1 MTVTGAA
8 SRPALARIAIFGG
21 GTVAL
26 SAALVLART
35 LPGAQIRVI
44 VPREP
49 QGAVADMAHTGLPM
63 LARFLDRVGLDEDML
78 LTRTGATHRLAC
90 RYRGWGPND
99 PWFTGH
105 GAAPNPAL
113 IGGFVGQGS
122 GPAGASA
129 EMDRPAGPAA
139 ALAALGRF
147 AEPSD
152 DPASPLSDLD
162 YALRIDPGAY
172 VRLLMSAA
180 QQAGVTGG
188 PGEPVALDRD
198 AAGMIRSVRLANG
211 EGVAADL
218 YLDCTGPGARLFAL
232 AQADQ
237 RQDWSGQLGCDRL
250 MLPARPAQPMTAPV
264 DDWVAVPEGWIS
276 VSPGRD
282 RTHLM
287 LGYAS
292 AATTDDA
299 AAAAL
304 ARTTGAEP
312 GPIVPVRPGRLNDP
326 FQFNLV
332 ALGDA
337 AASLEPLGWTNL
349 HLAMGQIDL
358 LAELLPG
365 RDIIPQERAE
375 YNRRAGMLADRVR
388 DYVAAHYALP
398 GLPAGPFWTRVG
410 TLDRSESLA
419 RTLGEFTRRG
429 RLPYFEED
437 SIPRDLWLQL
447 LLGIGMT
454 PGANGRLLGTPDA
467 ERQAAQQAHR
477 LGVEAAIASARPYS
491 AWLQDRLA
499 RHTA

>member
-1 MTVTGAA
+1 MTGTDTA
-8 SRPALARIAIFGG
+8 SRRALGRIAIFGG

-26 SAALVLART
+26 SAALVLARS
-35 LPGAQIRVI
+35 LPQAQVRVV

-49 QGAVADMAHTGLPM
+49 QGAIADMAHTGLPA
-63 LARFLDRVGLDEDML
+63 LSRFFERIGLDEGAL
-78 LTRTGATHRLAC
+78 LTRAGATHRLAC
-90 RYRGWGPND
+90 RYRGWGTND

-105 GAAPNPAL
+105 GAAPDPVL
-113 IGGFVGQGS
+113 IHGFTAQWAGRAAAGGDVN
-122 GPAGASA
+122 
-129 EMDRPAGPAA
+129 RPAGPAA

-147 AEPSD
+147 AEPAD

-162 YALRIDPGAY
+162 YALRVDPAAY
-172 VRLLMSAA
+172 LRLLMGAA
-180 QQAGVTGG
+180 QQAGVMGG

-198 AAGMIRSVRLANG
+198 PAGMVRSVRLANG
-211 EGVAADL
+211 EAVAADL
-218 YLDCTGPGARLFAL
+218 YLDCTGPDARLFAL
-232 AQADQ
+232 AEADA
-237 RQDWSGQLGCDRL
+237 RDDWTAQLGCDRL
-250 MLPARPAQPMTAPV
+250 MLPARTAQPMTAPV

-292 AATTDDA
+292 AVTPDAA

-312 GPIVPVRPGRLNDP
+312 GPIIPIRPGRLREP

-349 HLAMGQIDL
+349 HLAMAQIDL

-365 RDIIPQERAE
+365 RDLIPQERAE

-388 DYVAAHYALP
+388 DFVAAHYALP
-398 GLPAGPFWTRVG
+398 APPDGAFWSRARSLARSPG
-410 TLDRSESLA
+410 LDRSLTEFA
-419 RTLGEFTRRG
+419 RRA

-437 SIPRDLWLQL
+437 SVPRDLWLQL
-447 LLGIGMT
+447 LIGIGIV
-454 PGANGRLLGTPDA
+454 PGASGRTLSTPPA
-467 ERQAAQQAHR
+467 ERQAAQQAHQR
-477 LGVEAAIASARPYS
+477 GIETAIASARPYP

-499 RHTA
+499 RLTG